1 MPPSLKR
8 TKANSDPRGRR
19 TRAEG
24 ESDLSD
30 RIDLALQG
38 GGSHGAFTWGV
49 LDCLLEDGSLHV
61 DGVSGTSAGALNAA
75 VLATG
80 FARGGPAGSREAL
93 RAFWMDIASHPSCF
107 GTWGSTGATRAL
119 SAYNLDTQP
128 FFGWGQQWLRFFSPY
143 QFNPLGLNPL
153 REVVLRHVDEVLLR
167 EGPIRVFVTATDVES
182 GQPEVFRDER
192 LSLDALMA
200 SACLPQLFRAVP
212 IAGRHYWDGG
222 FSGNPAIWPLIY
234 FTDSS
239 DVLLVKIN
247 PLSRPGVPDTAD
259 EIADRVNEITFNAG
273 LVGEMRAIHFVQE
286 LLREQ
291 RLDPGRYKD
300 LRLHMVAD
308 EVGLAALRPSSKLN
322 TDRGFLLALFEQGRQ
337 AAQTWLSS
345 HRQQV
350 GRASSVDIAQTFLSP
365 RQTRGAGEAP

>member
-1 MPPSLKR
+1 M
-8 TKANSDPRGRR
+8 
-19 TRAEG
+19 
-24 ESDLSD
+24 
-30 RIDLALQG
+30 
-38 GGSHGAFTWGV
+38 
-49 LDCLLEDGSLHV
+49 
-61 DGVSGTSAGALNAA
+61 
-75 VLATG
+75 
-80 FARGGPAGSREAL
+80 
-93 RAFWMDIASHPSCF
+93 
-107 GTWGSTGATRAL
+107 
-119 SAYNLDTQP
+119 
-128 FFGWGQQWLRFFSPY
+128 
-143 QFNPLGLNPL
+143 
-153 REVVLRHVDEVLLR
+153 
-167 EGPIRVFVTATDVES
+167 
-182 GQPEVFRDER
+182 
-192 LSLDALMA
+192 
-200 SACLPQLFRAVP
+200 
-212 IAGRHYWDGG
+212 
-222 FSGNPAIWPLIY
+222 IY